1 MPFGYPAD
9 PVQTATSHQR
19 LSKAIKRMNKHQ
31 SHQQATIMTDQQ
43 IDQQTMP
50 ERILLSLLCGS
61 ERHGWINPSLALGL
75 AQWAADERFD
85 LEIIRAYDFHTSLEA
100 RNWSAQQL
108 IESECR
114 WLLMIDNDTRI
125 DPCGTLVCLPELCL
139 LGLDVVAAPVP
150 VLQDGSLYINA
161 YMASQ
166 DHEGLYRSSYDDE
179 LSCALETLE
188 TGGILERD
196 AVGFGAVAIR
206 REVIER
212 LGTSPLIPSCP
223 GWRDSSGQLTG
234 SGPYPVFLRPRNG
247 FGSTLKGEDLYFCER
262 AKLHGFRIYS
272 SLRHGCGHYHT
283 IDQGRIPVIRAA
295 MKRRPGKDQYL
306 LESWPRIPEPGEMT
320 ITPEIGSVLRRLIV
334 SLPKPSVSI
343 LELGCG
349 LSTCVM
355 ADELSRRKHGGR
367 LLSLETNE
375 EIADRT
381 RMIISEWLAAR
392 PANLEAS
399 VITVPDYTRGM
410 EQAKQLGEFDLVF
423 IDAPQVATDDPK
435 ARLQTLPA
443 AAEAGCLAPGTILV
457 LDDANRPG
465 EAACVREWLFRYPS
479 QLECQLEA
487 AGSRTLAIFKWRAG
501 SQV

>member
-1 MPFGYPAD
+1 
-9 PVQTATSHQR
+9 
-19 LSKAIKRMNKHQ
+19 
-31 SHQQATIMTDQQ
+31 
-43 IDQQTMP
+43 MP
-50 ERILLSLLCGS
+50 ERVLISLLCGS

-108 IESECR
+108 IESECQ

-125 DPCGTLVCLPELCL
+125 DPSGTLICLPELCL

-150 VLQDGSLYINA
+150 VLQNGSLYINA
-161 YMASQ
+161 YMASE
-166 DHEGLYRSSYDDE
+166 DHEGLYRSSYEDE
-179 LSCALETLE
+179 LASALS

-212 LGTSPLIPSCP
+212 LSASPLIPSCQ
-223 GWRDSSGQLTG
+223 GWQDSASRLAG
-234 SGPYPVFLRPRNG
+234 SAPYPVFLRPRDG

-262 AKLHGFRIYS
+262 ARLHGFRIYT

-283 IDQGRIPVIRAA
+283 VDQGRIPVIRAA

-306 LESWPRIPEPGEMT
+306 LKSWPRIPEPGEMT
-320 ITPEIGSVLRRLIV
+320 ITPEIGSVLRRLIL
-334 SLPKPSVSI
+334 SLPERRISI

-375 EIADRT
+375 EIAART
-381 RMIISEWLAAR
+381 RTILSEWLASR
-392 PANLEAS
+392 PDNLEAS
-399 VITVPDYTRGM
+399 IITVPDYTRGM
-410 EQAKQLGEFDLVF
+410 EQAKQSGAFDLVF
-423 IDAPQVATDDPK
+423 IDAPQATAELPQ
-435 ARLQTLPA
+435 ARLHTLPA
-443 AAEAGCLAPGTILV
+443 IAEAGCLAPGAIIV

-479 QLECQLEA
+479 RLECRIEA
-487 AGSRTLAIFKWRAG
+487 AGSRTLAIFRWGAMHKRVG
-501 SQV
+501 ES